1 MSKKIKIAI
10 DGPAGSGKST
20 IAKTVADRLD
30 LVYLD
35 TGAMYRAVTLKAIE
49 EGIVKNP
56 EAISSMVKNIILDL
70 KFENGKTRVF
80 TDGVEVTD
88 KIRTPEVNAHVSPVS
103 VIADVRT
110 RMVELQ
116 QKIASD
122 KPVIAE
128 GRDITTV
135 VLPDAEVKIYMDA
148 SVETRAKR
156 RMTEFRGKKVNITLE
171 EVKKN
176 IEERDKIDS
185 SREIS
190 PLTIAPDAEIIDTT
204 DLTIDQVVIKVLEI
218 IKAQKAG

>member
-1 MSKKIKIAI
+1 MSEKIKIAI

-49 EGIVKNP
+49 EDIVKNP

-70 KFENGKTRVF
+70 KFEDGKTRVF

-103 VIADVRT
+103 IIADVRT

-116 QKIASD
+116 QSIASD

-156 RMTEFRGKKVNITLE
+156 RMTEFREKKVNITLE

-190 PLTIAPDAEIIDTT
+190 PLSIAPDAEIIDTT
-204 DLTIDQVVIKVLEI
+204 DLTIEQVIDKVLEI
-218 IKAQKAG
+218 IKAKKAG